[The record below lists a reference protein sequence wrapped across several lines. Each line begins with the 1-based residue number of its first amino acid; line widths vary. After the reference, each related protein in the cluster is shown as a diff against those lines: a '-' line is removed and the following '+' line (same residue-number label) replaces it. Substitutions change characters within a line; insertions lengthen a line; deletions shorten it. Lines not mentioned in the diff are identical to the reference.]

1 MAAAMLKQTRITI
14 LLSLNAVAIVIAGFF
29 IASALGWNGLN
40 FSMVNERSDVTD
52 ETVEEVGLVDSGD
65 AAAAAVSNGAASAQ
79 GVYAS
84 ANGGVSS
91 DPVADGE
98 LWSEGAI
105 TMYQTADFDICVG
118 GGLSGLGDMYWQT
131 SNSSV
136 ISGFYASARTW
147 LGYNSSTCRY
157 PIIKGTGTTTITAGT
172 YDGTRHDTLT
182 VTVAPPPADQ
192 WKREVLALVN
202 AERAKANL
210 KELVWGTTCENAA
223 NKRAEELK
231 QSYSHTRPDGTS
243 WSTACPLPSGGGVSG
258 ENLAAGNGAVTPA
271 TVVNMWMNSET
282 HRANILNDKFTRLA
296 VGFVF
301 DPNTK
306 YKTYWSEY
314 FTNY

>member
-1 MAAAMLKQTRITI
+1 MVAAMLKQTRMTI
-14 LLSLNAVAIVIAGFF
+14 LLSLNAVAILVAGLL
-29 IASALGWNGLN
+29 IASALGWDGL
-40 FSMVNERSDVTD
+40 SMHVVDERSDVTD
-52 ETVEEVGLVDSGD
+52 EAAEEVGLVDSGD
-65 AAAAAVSNGAASAQ
+65 AAAAAVESGAASAQ

-98 LWSEGAI
+98 LWGENAI

-118 GGLSGLGDMYWQT
+118 GGLTGLGDMYWQT
-131 SNSSV
+131 SNTNV
-136 ISGFYASARTW
+136 ISGFYAGARTW
-147 LGYNSSTCRY
+147 LGYNSESCKY

-172 YDGTRHDTLT
+172 YDGTRNDTLT
-182 VTVAPPPADQ
+182 VTVIAPPVEQ

-202 AERAKANL
+202 AERAKAGL
-210 KELVWGTTCENAA
+210 SEVSWGSTCERAA
-223 NKRAEELK
+223 EKRAEELK
-231 QSYSHTRPDGTS
+231 TNYSHTRPDGTK
-243 WSTACPLPSGGGVSG
+243 WSTACPLPSTGGVSG

-271 TVVNMWMNSET
+271 TVVNMWMNSDT
-282 HRANILNDKFTRLA
+282 HRANILNEKFTRVA

-301 DPNTK
+301 DPDSR

>member
-1 MAAAMLKQTRITI
+1 MVAAMLKQTRMTI
-14 LLSLNAVAIVIAGFF
+14 LLSLNAVAIVIAGLL
-29 IASALGWNGLN
+29 IASALGWQGL
-40 FSMVNERSDVTD
+40 SLHVVDERSDVTS
-52 ETVEEVGLVDSGD
+52 ETAEQVGLIDSGD
-65 AAAAAVSNGAASAQ
+65 AAAAAVNNGAASAQ

-91 DPVADGE
+91 DPVPDGE
-98 LWSEGAI
+98 LWSENAI

-118 GGLSGLGDMYWQT
+118 GGLTGLGDMYWQT
-131 SNSSV
+131 SNNNV

-147 LGYNSSTCRY
+147 LGYKSETCRY

-172 YDGTRHDTLT
+172 YDGARNDTLT
-182 VTVAPPPADQ
+182 VTVVAPPVEQ

-202 AERAKANL
+202 AERAKAGL
-210 KELVWGTTCENAA
+210 RELAWGATCENAA
-223 NKRAEELK
+223 TKRAEELK
-231 QSYSHTRPDGTS
+231 TSYSHTRPDGTS
-243 WSTACPLPSGGGVSG
+243 WATACPLPVGGGVSG

-301 DPNTK
+301 EPNSQ